1 MPINKDD
8 EQILVVKSDI
18 IFGKGK
24 WQGLKTDNLDYYID
38 LIKKNSEFKRRGD
51 MENDPSWQ
59 QIIPYILFNY
69 QDKYFLYKYLQK
81 AGEQRLKNDYI
92 IGVGGHINLED
103 VKGEKDI
110 LEAGRD
116 REWDE
121 EVEYK
126 DKFLEKKL
134 VGILADSRRMVESVH
149 LGLVYVFTGSTP
161 SISIKETDKMAGELF
176 GPEDLAEKA
185 GNTEGWAPIIY
196 NEYIKNDKK

>member
-1 MPINKDD
+1 MTNSKDD
-8 EQILVVKSDI
+8 EQILVIKSDI
-18 IFGKGK
+18 LFKNGK
-24 WQGLKTDNLDYYID
+24 WQGLKTNNLDYYVD

-69 QDKYFLYKYLQK
+69 QDKYFLYKYLKK

-103 VKGEKDI
+103 VKGKKDI

-134 VGILADSRRMVESVH
+134 VGILNDDRRPVEEVH
-149 LGLVYVFTGSTP
+149 LGLVYVFKGNTP
-161 SISIKETDKMAGELF
+161 NISVKEIDKMAGRLF
-176 GPEDLAEKA
+176 GPEELADKA

-196 NEYIKNDKK
+196 NEYIKDDKK